1 MEGGEEI
8 LQILAGPL
16 RRLLAAAP
24 VSFEALSELRLRI
37 GQPLFL
43 KYRGREYGLTEEGRL
58 LRQAPGGGEG
68 APLSAG
74 LHIVT
79 AKELRETLEYAGS
92 YSLYAYEEEVRQ
104 GFLTVRGG
112 HRVGLSGRAVLENGR
127 VRAIKNISFLNIRIA
142 HQMIGCGDPVE
153 PYLWEEGRLLHTLI
167 ISPPGCGKT
176 TLLRDLIRLLSDKR
190 GLTVGVA
197 DERSEIAACYQGV
210 PQNRVG
216 KRTDVLDNCPKA
228 AGLSMLIRSM
238 APEAVAADEIGG
250 ADDLHSVREA
260 GQCGC
265 SVLATAHGSSLS
277 ELQEKPGFS
286 ELFREGF
293 FGRYLLLGRTEEKAA
308 GAILGIYDRK
318 GNRLQTGKKEQQEGS
333 A

>member
-8 LQILAGPL
+8 LRILAGPL

-24 VSFEALSELRLRI
+24 VSFGELTELRLRS

-43 KYRGREYGLTEEGRL
+43 KYRGREYSLTEGGRL
-58 LRQAPGGGEG
+58 AAADLRGGAGTAG
-68 APLSAG
+68 DAG

-79 AKELRETLEYAGS
+79 ARELRETLEYAGS

-104 GFLTVRGG
+104 GFLTVQGG
-112 HRVGLSGRAVLENGR
+112 HRVGLAGRAVLENGR
-127 VRAIKNISFLNIRIA
+127 IKTLKNISFLNIRVA
-142 HQMIGCGDPVE
+142 HQLVGCAALVE

-167 ISPPGCGKT
+167 VSPPGCGKT
-176 TLLRDLIRLLSDKR
+176 TLLRDLIRILSDER

-210 PQNRVG
+210 PQNDVG

-238 APEAVAADEIGG
+238 APEAAAVDEIGG
-250 ADDLHSVREA
+250 QADLLAVREA

-265 SVLATAHGSSLS
+265 SILATAHGASL
-277 ELQEKPGFS
+277 EEVREKPGFS

-293 FGRYLLLGRTEEKAA
+293 FGRYLLLGRTGEKAA
-308 GAILGIYDRK
+308 GAVLGIYDKR
-318 GNRLQTGKKEQQEGS
+318 GAGLKKEKQEGS
-333 A
+333 T